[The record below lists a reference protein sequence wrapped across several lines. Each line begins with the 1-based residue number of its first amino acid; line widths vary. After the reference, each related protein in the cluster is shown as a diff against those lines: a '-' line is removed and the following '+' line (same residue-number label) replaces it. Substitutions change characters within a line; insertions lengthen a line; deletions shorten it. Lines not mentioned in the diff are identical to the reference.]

1 MSTEEGT
8 VGYTVF
14 FDECTAGN
22 RARLGGKNASLVEM
36 TAAGL
41 PVPPGFAVTVE
52 AFETLRRH
60 SGFTPALD
68 ALVAEADGGGPEHL
82 EVVSGKIRALVEAQ
96 PMDPS
101 VEAAVRSAYAGLGR
115 RCDQEDVPV
124 AVRSSAD
131 CEDLPDASF
140 AGEHDTFL
148 WVTGADEV
156 VRHVARCWSSVW
168 TARALSYRKAMGYGE
183 QAVCMSVG
191 VQQMVEARA
200 AGVAFTLNPGDGDRS
215 QVAIDAAWGLGE
227 GVVGGEVT
235 PDHFLVDK
243 VLFEIT
249 HRTTSDKAVEFRVTG
264 GRVERAEVEP
274 ERRSVPC
281 LTDEQVKAVA
291 RLARTAERH
300 YGCPQD
306 VEWALE
312 SSGDV
317 RLLQARSETVWSRKP
332 RPCAATAATADPLA
346 SIVSTLMAPVHIK
359 PGEDPARR
367 STT

>member
-1 MSTEEGT
+1 MSIRGVT

-14 FDECTAGN
+14 FDECSAGH

-52 AFETLRRH
+52 AFGTLGRRG
-60 SGFTPALD
+60 GFAAALG
-68 ALVAEADGGGPEHL
+68 ALVAEADGGRPEYL
-82 EVVSGKIRALVEAQ
+82 ETVSGKIRSLVETQ
-96 PMDPS
+96 PMDPD
-101 VEAAVRSAYAGLGR
+101 VEAEIRSAYAALEE
-115 RCDQEDVPV
+115 RCGEADVPV

-168 TARALSYRKAMGYGE
+168 TARALSYRKEMGYAE

-191 VQQMVEARA
+191 VQQMVDARA
-200 AGVAFTLNPGDGDRS
+200 AGVAFTLNPRDGDRS

-243 VLFEIT
+243 VLFELT
-249 HRTTSDKAVEFRVTG
+249 HRTTSHKAVEFRVVG

-274 ERRSVPC
+274 ERRSIPC
-281 LTDEQVKAVA
+281 LTDEEVKAVA
-291 RLARTAERH
+291 RLARAAERH

-306 VEWALE
+306 VEWALR
-312 SSGDV
+312 SAGDV
-317 RLLQARSETVWSRKP
+317 LLLQARAETVWSRKA
-332 RPCAATAATADPLA
+332 RPPAGAGADPLA
-346 SIVSTLMAPVHIK
+346 SIVSTLITPVHTQR
-359 PGEDPARR
+359 GEDPPARR
-367 STT
+367 STP